1 MTQQA
6 TRIRPWHRHCSTSLR
21 EVCVMKKYGWNLS
34 LAVFG
39 AVLLASGA
47 CRPNQTV
54 ERQTDDAGIKTSI
67 KAKLAADV
75 RFSTLTAV
83 SVDVTNGIV
92 TLAGPVHSEEEK
104 QKIEETVRAVKGVV
118 NVTNNLQV
126 EAGGPA
132 PAAAATPPSAG
143 STAPAMTPPWTAA
156 TPAPAA
162 TPPVTP

>member
-1 MTQQA
+1 M
-6 TRIRPWHRHCSTSLR
+6 RKNVW
-21 EVCVMKKYGWNLS
+21 KLS
-34 LAVFG
+34 G
-39 AVLLASGA
+39 AALGVLLLAASGA

-104 QKIEETVRAVKGVV
+104 RKIEETVRAVKGVV
-118 NVTNNLQV
+118 NVTNNLQI
-126 EAGGPA
+126 EPGGAP
-132 PAAAATPPSAG
+132 PAAAATPAA
-143 STAPAMTPPWTAA
+143 APPVPA
-156 TPAPAA
+156 T

>member
-1 MTQQA
+1 
-6 TRIRPWHRHCSTSLR
+6 
-21 EVCVMKKYGWNLS
+21 MKNRFWNAAALVEAF
-34 LAVFG
+34 L
-39 AVLLASGA
+39 LLAAGA

-67 KAKLAADV
+67 KAKLASDV

-104 QKIEETVRAVKGVV
+104 QKIEETVRSVKGVV

-126 EAGGPA
+126 ETSGAPPVAAATA
-132 PAAAATPPSAG
+132 PAAA
-143 STAPAMTPPWTAA
+143 
-156 TPAPAA
+156 
-162 TPPVTP
+162 PVTPVPTTSPAVTP

>member
-1 MTQQA
+1 
-6 TRIRPWHRHCSTSLR
+6 
-21 EVCVMKKYGWNLS
+21 MKQCHWNLAA
-34 LAVFG
+34 AVFG
-39 AVLLASGA
+39 FLFLAVLT

-104 QKIEETVRAVKGVV
+104 AKIEATVRTVKGVV
-118 NVTNNLQV
+118 NVTNNLQI
-126 EAGGPA
+126 EPAG
-132 PAAAATPPSAG
+132 AAMPVV
-143 STAPAMTPPWTAA
+143 A
-156 TPAPAA
+156 TPAPS
-162 TPPVTP
+162 PPIAPAVTP

>member
-1 MTQQA
+1 MAQ
-6 TRIRPWHRHCSTSLR
+6 RLLIFGRKDLC
-21 EVCVMKKYGWNLS
+21 MKNRFWNAAA
-34 LAVFG
+34 LAG
-39 AVLLASGA
+39 AFLLLAAGA

-67 KAKLAADV
+67 KAKLASDV

-126 EAGGPA
+126 ETSGAPPVAAATA
-132 PAAAATPPSAG
+132 PAAAPVMPVPTTS
-143 STAPAMTPPWTAA
+143 PA
-156 TPAPAA
+156 
-162 TPPVTP
+162 VTP